1 MTGDGQIGLDVPRDR
16 QPYFDPQLLACCQ
29 RRFPDFDD
37 KMISMF
43 ARGMRRVARSTTGR
57 TIATAKERILRS

>member
-37 KMISMF
+37 KMI
-43 ARGMRRVARSTTGR
+43 
-57 TIATAKERILRS
+57 